1 MRWGCPFVLGLFEI
15 AVSTISYAMEVKR
28 ARCDSFL
35 ASGKMAL
42 QVAPLPPLSPHGAH
56 GVMKSHPPRMW
67 KALGSNPNVSTLTP
81 WAHWLR
87 NLFSFDVSVHLAR
100 PRRNSQTPT
109 VGLEPTTTRL
119 RALRSAD

>member
-42 QVAPLPPLSPHGAH
+42 QVAPLPPLFPQ
-56 GVMKSHPPRMW
+56 
-67 KALGSNPNVSTLTP
+67 N
-81 WAHWLR
+81 
-87 NLFSFDVSVHLAR
+87 DVSIPPPAR
-100 PRRNSQTPT
+100 
-109 VGLEPTTTRL
+109 V
-119 RALRSAD
+119 SAK